1 MKNIEIEMKYKITK
15 EIYDE
20 IISYFKIN
28 KFKEKVEKQN
38 DIYFSPK
45 HFPFLGGEID
55 NECLRLRILDSK
67 NILSYKKF
75 VKATSDEPA
84 HCIEHELEV
93 SDIVAII
100 QATGT
105 GKDHNALQYAYDNK
119 DKRGLFLV
127 PSIGIIEHCGEI
139 INNIPSV
146 DLKRD
151 FANLRFI
158 TYHSLVNMSY
168 E

>member
-1 MKNIEIEMKYKITK
+1 MEDKYALDLYDHNIKIYEAMIK
-15 EIYDE
+15 
-20 IISYFKIN
+20 
-28 KFKEKVEKQN
+28 
-38 DIYFSPK
+38 
-45 HFPFLGGEID
+45 
-55 NECLRLRILDSK
+55 
-67 NILSYKKF
+67 
-75 VKATSDEPA
+75 
-84 HCIEHELEV
+84 ELEV
-93 SDIVAII
+93 SNIVAII

-168 E
+168 EELANLEIDYFIVDELQHLGAPV